1 MKKII
6 TLAALLLTAPAYAG
20 LQYVPSTG
28 LHDPS
33 ATMDVGYRIQENYGG
48 NYTIYY
54 DDGRTVNCYRQY
66 GGGVS
71 CY

>member
-1 MKKII
+1 
-6 TLAALLLTAPAYAG
+6 
-20 LQYVPSTG
+20 
-28 LHDPS
+28 
-33 ATMDVGYRIQENYGG
+33 MDVGYRIQENYGG